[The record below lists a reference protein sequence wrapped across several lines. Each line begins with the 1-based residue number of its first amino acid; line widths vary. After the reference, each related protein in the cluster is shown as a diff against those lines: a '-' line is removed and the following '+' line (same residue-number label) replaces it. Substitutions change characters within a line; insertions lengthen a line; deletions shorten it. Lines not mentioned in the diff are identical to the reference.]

1 MTLQQET
8 ARQLKSFL
16 DGEQDAES
24 LEAWILTTE
33 GGEDSSEEESE
44 ALLELR
50 LMLLESG
57 EGSRPLEDAKAVA
70 ARLLDDAGVL
80 SRRYSSQISTSSNS
94 LTQGRPGFQISIASR
109 IT

>member
-8 ARQLKSFL
+8 SRQLKSFL
-16 DGEQDAES
+16 DDEQDAES
-24 LEAWILTTE
+24 LEAWILTNE
-33 GGEDSSEEESE
+33 EEEDSSDEERE

-57 EGSRPLEDAKAVA
+57 EGSRPLDDAKAVA

-80 SRRYSSQISTSSNS
+80 SRRYSSEISTSSNS
-94 LTQGRPGFQISIASR
+94 LTQGPRGFHSIASR
-109 IT
+109 VS